1 MAHTGGGG
9 CSWRSIYLH
18 GCAVVMSPQLGT
30 DPWEPNAVILPDGSC
45 CFLNAT
51 KRVLKLEICAV
62 RQKLSLLLAKSSLDE
77 YPDWWRSPGLAK
89 CSEFVVLMFST
100 LPLIST
106 LLFQEV
112 ICAFFSRDLSL
123 SIAFGRKKCL
133 SACFSSQKLLS
144 APTLV
149 LITFSNGGCACH
161 RGLLKLKGTLKCRL

>member
-1 MAHTGGGG
+1 M
-9 CSWRSIYLH
+9 H

-51 KRVLKLEICAV
+51 KRVLKLESCAV

-112 ICAFFSRDLSL
+112 ICAFFFPRSFTFHRVWEEKVLV
-123 SIAFGRKKCL
+123 CL
-133 SACFSSQKLLS
+133 LFISK
-144 APTLV
+144 TLV
-149 LITFSNGGCACH
+149 SSHSCAYH
-161 RGLLKLKGTLKCRL
+161 LFKWRLRVSSRALEIKRHFEMPPLTASQG

>member
-1 MAHTGGGG
+1 M
-9 CSWRSIYLH
+9 H

-51 KRVLKLEICAV
+51 KRVLKLESCAV

-112 ICAFFSRDLSL
+112 ICAFFFPEIFHFPSRLGGKSACL
-123 SIAFGRKKCL
+123 LAFHLKNSCQLPLLCL
-133 SACFSSQKLLS
+133 SPFQMEAARVIAGS
-144 APTLV
+144 
-149 LITFSNGGCACH
+149 
-161 RGLLKLKGTLKCRL
+161 